1 MVVPRCARGTP
12 NDRTSMPADPRHHDR
27 NTAAALLRAGA
38 EVAFVVLIFLPAI
51 VYFFNAPFVEYPLL
65 EHYAFGLP
73 LALLIALVPPA
84 LGLIPRAPRRML
96 LAACRFIVIYVVIA
110 AVFLPSWTPALDGN
124 EQFAEGL
131 SRASIESHLALGM
144 LAVGIVIALWRWP
157 DRARVLSQAIFV
169 TALGFVGYALIA
181 DPKHEERQ
189 IRARTEQDIERLL
202 TFSSRR
208 NTLIV
213 LMDAFQGD
221 VFAELLDEDR
231 NLAQRFDGFIYYPNI
246 TAVAPITLGAL
257 PAIYSGRI
265 YTGGPLREFYEDVY
279 RDTIFSD
286 ARKAGYS
293 TVLYGLYLFGCPA
306 ESCVKLSALLKGL
319 DRPILGSYLG
329 LLDYGLLRISPTS
342 LHDLI
347 HDGLALLKK
356 PTTKNYTIDSLRG
369 LKALTERS
377 WIEDEAPTFK
387 FLHLMNTHFPLNI
400 DEQCKIAPIRPRTR
414 PNFKVQARCGLDAFL
429 HLVASLKRSSIYDS
443 GLIILMSDH
452 GTDLSESSRPHVQ
465 VLDER
470 IKLYSG
476 RAARFLP
483 LLLVKPPGSRGP
495 LRISQAPASLIDLRA
510 TICEATQ
517 TCEPPAHGVSVLS
530 LPEHAKRERV
540 LIDYRNPVGIAQ
552 RNGLRDE
559 EIQTFTLAGSM
570 EDLDQVRDSAGRPL
584 R

>member
-1 MVVPRCARGTP
+1 ML
-12 NDRTSMPADPRHHDR
+12 ADPRHHDR
-27 NTAAALLRAGA
+27 NTAAALLCAGA
-38 EVAFVVLIFLPAI
+38 EIAFVVLIFLPAI
-51 VYFFNAPFVEYPLL
+51 VYFFNAAFVEYPLL
-65 EHYAFGLP
+65 DHYAFGLP

-84 LGLIPRAPRRML
+84 LGVLPRAPRRLL

-131 SRASIESHLALGM
+131 SRASIQSHLVLGM
-144 LAVGIVIALWRWP
+144 LAMGIVIALWRWP

-169 TALGFVGYALIA
+169 TALAFVGYAVIA
-181 DPKHEERQ
+181 DPKDEERQ

-213 LMDAFQGD
+213 LMDSFQGD
-221 VFAELLDEDR
+221 LFAELLDEDR
-231 NLAQRFDGFIYYPNI
+231 DLAQRFDGFVYYPNI

-265 YTGGPLREFYEDVY
+265 YTGGPLREFYKDVY

-293 TVLYGLYLFGCPA
+293 TVLYGHYYFGCPA
-306 ESCVKLSALLKGL
+306 ESCVKLQVLLKGL
-319 DRPILGSYLG
+319 DRPILASYVG

-347 HDGLALLKK
+347 YRDGLALSKQP
-356 PTTKNYTIDSLRG
+356 PTTKTHTIDSLRG
-369 LKALTERS
+369 LKTITGRS
-377 WIEDEAPTFK
+377 RVGDEAPTFK

-400 DEQCKIAPIRPRTR
+400 DEGCKLAPQRPRTR
-414 PNFKVQARCGLDAFL
+414 SNFKVQARCSLDAFL
-429 HLVASLKRSSIYDS
+429 RHVAFLERSSIYDS
-443 GLIILMSDH
+443 ALIILMSDH
-452 GTDLSESSRPHVQ
+452 GSSLSEPSQPR
-465 VLDER
+465 VLDGK

-476 RAARFLP
+476 RHARFLP
-483 LLLVKPPGSRGP
+483 LFLVKPPGRRGP
-495 LRISQAPASLIDLRA
+495 LKISQAPASLIDLRA

-517 TCEPPAHGVSVLS
+517 TCEPPPYGVSVLS
-530 LPEHAKRERV
+530 LPEHTKRERV
-540 LIDYRNPVGIAQ
+540 FIEYRNPDGIAQ

-559 EIQTFTLAGSM
+559 EIQTFTLFGSV
-570 EDLDQVRDSAGRPL
+570 EELDQVRDSAGRPL

>member
-1 MVVPRCARGTP
+1 
-12 NDRTSMPADPRHHDR
+12 MPADPSHHDR
-27 NTAAALLRAGA
+27 NTAAALLCAGA

-51 VYFFNAPFVEYPLL
+51 VYFFNAAFVEYPLL
-65 EHYAFGLP
+65 DHYAFGLP
-73 LALLIALVPPA
+73 LALLVALVPPA
-84 LGLIPRAPRRML
+84 LGLIPRAPRRLL

-131 SRASIESHLALGM
+131 SRASIQSHLALGM

-213 LMDAFQGD
+213 LMDSFQGD
-221 VFAELLDEDR
+221 LFAELLDEDR
-231 NLAQRFDGFIYYPNI
+231 GLAQRFDGFVYYPNI

-293 TVLYGLYLFGCPA
+293 TVLYGHYYFGCPGT
-306 ESCVKLSALLKGL
+306 ESCVKLPGLLKEV
-319 DRPILGSYLG
+319 DRPILASYLG

-347 HDGLALLKK
+347 YHDGLALLKQ
-356 PTTKNYTIDSLRG
+356 PTTKNYTIDGLRG
-369 LKALTERS
+369 LEALTERS
-377 WIEDEAPTFK
+377 RIEGGAPTFK

-400 DEQCKIAPIRPRTR
+400 DEGCKLTPIRLRTR
-414 PNFKVQARCGLDAFL
+414 SNFKVQARCGLDAFL
-429 HLVASLKRSSIYDS
+429 RLVAFLERSSIYDS
-443 GLIILMSDH
+443 GLIILVSDH
-452 GTDLSESSRPHVQ
+452 GSSLSEPSQPRA
-465 VLDER
+465 LDGK

-476 RAARFLP
+476 RHARFLP
-483 LLLVKPPGSRGP
+483 LFLVKPPGSRGP

-517 TCEPPAHGVSVLS
+517 TCKPPPHGVSVLS
-530 LPEHAKRERV
+530 LPEDTKRERL
-540 LIDYRNPVGIAQ
+540 LIEYRNPVGIAQ

-559 EIQTFTLAGSM
+559 EVQTFTLSGSV
-570 EDLDQVRDSAGRPL
+570 EDLDQVRDTAGRPL

>member
-1 MVVPRCARGTP
+1 
-12 NDRTSMPADPRHHDR
+12 MPADPRRHDR
-27 NTAAALLRAGA
+27 DTAAALLCAGA
-38 EVAFVVLIFLPAI
+38 GVAFVVLIFLPAI
-51 VYFFNAPFVEYPLL
+51 VYFFNAAFVEYPLL
-65 EHYAFGLP
+65 DHYAFGLP
-73 LALLIALVPPA
+73 LALLIALCPPA
-84 LGLIPRAPRRML
+84 LGLIPRAPRRLL
-96 LAACRFIVIYVVIA
+96 LAACRFIVIYAVIA

-131 SRASIESHLALGM
+131 SRASIQSHLSLGM

-181 DPKHEERQ
+181 DPKHEERH
-189 IRARTEQDIERLL
+189 IRARTEEDIERLL

-213 LMDAFQGD
+213 LMDSFQGD
-221 VFAELLDEDR
+221 LFAELLDEHRD
-231 NLAQRFDGFIYYPNI
+231 LAERFDGFVYYPNV

-265 YTGGPLREFYEDVY
+265 YTGGPLREFYKDVY

-293 TVLYGLYLFGCPA
+293 TVVYGQYYFGCPA
-306 ESCVKLSALLKGL
+306 ESCVKLRALLKGL
-319 DRPILGSYLG
+319 DGILASYLG

-342 LHDLI
+342 LHTLI
-347 HDGLALLKK
+347 YHDGLALLKQ
-356 PTTKNYTIDSLRG
+356 PTTENFTIDGLRG
-369 LKALTERS
+369 LEALTERS
-377 WIEDEAPTFK
+377 RVEDEAPTFK

-400 DEQCKIAPIRPRTR
+400 DEGCKIAPRRPRTR
-414 PNFKVQARCGLDAFL
+414 ANFKVQARCGLDAFL
-429 HLVASLKRSSIYDS
+429 HLVAVLERSSSYDS
-443 GLIILMSDH
+443 ALIVLMSDH
-452 GTDLSESSRPHVQ
+452 GSNLFEPSQPRT
-465 VLDER
+465 LDEK

-476 RAARFLP
+476 RAAYFLP
-483 LLLVKPPGSRGP
+483 LFLVKPPGSRGP

-510 TICEATQ
+510 TICEATK
-517 TCEPPAHGVSVLS
+517 TCEAPPHGVSVLS
-530 LPEHAKRERV
+530 LSEHTKRERV
-540 LIDYRNPVGIAQ
+540 FIEYRNPVGIAQ

-559 EIQTFTLAGSM
+559 EIQTFTLSGSV

>member
-1 MVVPRCARGTP
+1 
-12 NDRTSMPADPRHHDR
+12 MPADHRHHDR
-27 NTAAALLRAGA
+27 NTAAALLYAGA
-38 EVAFVVLIFLPAI
+38 EVAFVVFIFLPAI
-51 VYFFNAPFVEYPLL
+51 VYFFNAAFVEYPLL
-65 EHYAFGLP
+65 DHYAFGLP

-84 LGLIPRAPRRML
+84 LGLIPRAPRRLL

-131 SRASIESHLALGM
+131 SRASIQSHLALGM
-144 LAVGIVIALWRWP
+144 LAMGIVIALWRWP
-157 DRARVLSQAIFV
+157 DRARVLSQAISV
-169 TALGFVGYALIA
+169 TALGFVGYAVIA
-181 DPKHEERQ
+181 DPKDEERQ

-213 LMDAFQGD
+213 LMDSFQGD
-221 VFAELLDEDR
+221 LFAELLDEDR
-231 NLAQRFDGFIYYPNI
+231 NLAQRFDGFVYYPNV

-257 PAIYSGRI
+257 PAIYSGRV
-265 YTGGPLREFYEDVY
+265 YTGGPLREFYNDVY

-293 TVLYGLYLFGCPA
+293 TVLYGHYYFGCPT
-306 ESCVKLSALLKGL
+306 ESCVKLSALLKEL
-319 DRPILGSYLG
+319 DRPILASYVG

-347 HDGLALLKK
+347 YRDGLALIKRP
-356 PTTKNYTIDSLRG
+356 PTMKTHTIDSLRG
-369 LKALTERS
+369 LKTFTERS
-377 WIEDEAPTFK
+377 RVGDEAPTFK

-400 DEQCKIAPIRPRTR
+400 DEGCELAPVRPRTR
-414 PNFKVQARCGLDAFL
+414 PNFKVQARCSLDAFL
-429 HLVASLKRSSIYDS
+429 RHVAFLERSSIYDS
-443 GLIILMSDH
+443 ALIILMSDH
-452 GTDLSESSRPHVQ
+452 GSSLSEPSQPRA
-465 VLDER
+465 LDGK

-476 RAARFLP
+476 RHARFLP
-483 LLLVKPPGSRGP
+483 LFLVKPPGSRGP

-517 TCEPPAHGVSVLS
+517 TCEPPSHGISVLS
-530 LPEHAKRERV
+530 LPEHTKRERV
-540 LIDYRNPVGIAQ
+540 FIEYRNPDGIAQ

-559 EIQTFTLAGSM
+559 EIQTFTLPGSV
-570 EDLDQVRDSAGRPL
+570 EDLDQVRDSAGKPL
-584 R
+584 H

>member
-1 MVVPRCARGTP
+1 
-12 NDRTSMPADPRHHDR
+12 MPAHPRHHDR
-27 NTAAALLRAGA
+27 DTATALLYAGA
-38 EVAFVVLIFLPAI
+38 KVAFVVLIFLPAI
-51 VYFFNAPFVEYPLL
+51 VYFFNAAFVEYPLL
-65 EHYAFGLP
+65 DHYAFGLP
-73 LALLIALVPPA
+73 LALLIALVPPT

-96 LAACRFIVIYVVIA
+96 LTACRFIVIYVVIA

-131 SRASIESHLALGM
+131 SRASIQSHLALGM
-144 LAVGIVIALWRWP
+144 LAVGILIALWRWP

-169 TALGFVGYALIA
+169 TALGLVGYALIA

-189 IRARTEQDIERLL
+189 IRARAEQDIERLL

-213 LMDAFQGD
+213 LMDSFQGD
-221 VFAELLDEDR
+221 LFAELLDEDR
-231 NLAQRFDGFIYYPNI
+231 DLAQRFDGFVYYPNV

-265 YTGGPLREFYEDVY
+265 YTGGPLREFYKDVY

-293 TVLYGLYLFGCPA
+293 TIVYGHYYFGCPA
-306 ESCVKLSALLKGL
+306 ESCVKLPVLLKGL
-319 DRPILGSYLG
+319 DRPILASYLG

-347 HDGLALLKK
+347 YHDGLALLKQ
-356 PTTKNYTIDSLRG
+356 PTTKNFTIDGLRG
-369 LKALTERS
+369 LEALTERS
-377 WIEDEAPTFK
+377 RIEDEAPTFK

-400 DEQCKIAPIRPRTR
+400 DEGCKIAPRRLRTR
-414 PNFKVQARCGLDAFL
+414 ANFKVQARCGLDAFL
-429 HLVASLKRSSIYDS
+429 RLVAFLERSSIYDS

-452 GTDLSESSRPHVQ
+452 GSSLSEPSQPRT
-465 VLDER
+465 LDGK
-470 IKLYSG
+470 IKLYTG
-476 RAARFLP
+476 RAAYFLP

-495 LRISQAPASLIDLRA
+495 LKISQAPASLIDLRA

-517 TCEPPAHGVSVLS
+517 TCKPPPHGMSVLS

-540 LIDYRNPVGIAQ
+540 FIEYRNPVGIAQ

-559 EIQTFTLAGSM
+559 EVRTFTLSGSV
-570 EDLDQVRDSAGRPL
+570 EDLDQVRDSAGKPL

>member
-1 MVVPRCARGTP
+1 
-12 NDRTSMPADPRHHDR
+12 MPADPGHHDR
-27 NTAAALLRAGA
+27 NTAAGLLCAGA

-51 VYFFNAPFVEYPLL
+51 VYFFNAAFVEYPLL
-65 EHYAFGLP
+65 DHYAFGLP

-84 LGLIPRAPRRML
+84 LWLIPRAPRRLL
-96 LAACRFIVIYVVIA
+96 LAACGFIVIYVVIA
-110 AVFLPSWTPALDGN
+110 AVFLPSRTPALDGN

-131 SRASIESHLALGM
+131 SRASIQSHLALGI

-157 DRARVLSQAIFV
+157 DRARISSQAIFV
-169 TALGFVGYALIA
+169 TALGFVGYAVIA

-189 IRARTEQDIERLL
+189 IRVRTEQDIERLL

-213 LMDAFQGD
+213 LMDSFQGD
-221 VFAELLDEDR
+221 LFAELLDEERD
-231 NLAQRFDGFIYYPNI
+231 LAQRFDGFVYYPNV

-265 YTGGPLREFYEDVY
+265 YTGGPLREFYKDVY

-286 ARKAGYS
+286 ARKVGYS
-293 TVLYGLYLFGCPA
+293 TVLYGHYYFGCPA
-306 ESCVKLSALLKGL
+306 ESCVKLPVLLKAL
-319 DRPILGSYLG
+319 DRPILASYLG

-347 HDGLALLKK
+347 YHDGLALLKQ
-356 PTTKNYTIDSLRG
+356 PTTKNHTIDSLRG
-369 LKALTERS
+369 LEAVTERS
-377 WIEDEAPTFK
+377 RIEDEAPTFK

-400 DEQCKIAPIRPRTR
+400 DEECKIAPIRLRTR
-414 PNFKVQARCGLDAFL
+414 ANFKVQARCGLDAFL
-429 HLVASLKRSSIYDS
+429 HLVAFLERSSIYDS

-452 GTDLSESSRPHVQ
+452 GSSLSEPSQPRT
-465 VLDER
+465 LDEK

-476 RAARFLP
+476 GAARFLP
-483 LLLVKPPGSRGP
+483 LFLVKPPGSRGP

-510 TICEATQ
+510 TICEATR

-530 LPEHAKRERV
+530 LPEHTKRERV
-540 LIDYRNPVGIAQ
+540 FIEYHNPVGIAQ

-559 EIQTFTLAGSM
+559 EIQTFTLSGSV

>member
-1 MVVPRCARGTP
+1 
-12 NDRTSMPADPRHHDR
+12 MPADPRHHDR
-27 NTAAALLRAGA
+27 NTAAALLFAGA

-51 VYFFNAPFVEYPLL
+51 VYFFNAAFVEYPLL
-65 EHYAFGLP
+65 DHYAFSLP

-84 LGLIPRAPRRML
+84 LGLIPYAPRRLL

-110 AVFLPSWTPALDGN
+110 AVFLPSWTPALNGN

-131 SRASIESHLALGM
+131 SRASIQSHLALGM

-213 LMDAFQGD
+213 LMDSFQGD
-221 VFAELLDEDR
+221 LFAELLDEDR
-231 NLAQRFDGFIYYPNI
+231 DLAERFDGFVYYPNV

-265 YTGGPLREFYEDVY
+265 YTGGPLREFYKDVY

-293 TVLYGLYLFGCPA
+293 TVLYGHYYFGCPA
-306 ESCVKLSALLKGL
+306 ESCVKLPVLLKGL
-319 DRPILGSYLG
+319 DRPILASYLG

-347 HDGLALLKK
+347 YHDGLALLKH
-356 PTTKNYTIDSLRG
+356 PTTKNFTIDGLRG
-369 LKALTERS
+369 LEALTERS
-377 WIEDEAPTFK
+377 RIEDEAPTFK

-400 DEQCKIAPIRPRTR
+400 DEGCKIAPRRPRTR
-414 PNFKVQARCGLDAFL
+414 ANFKVQARCGLDAFL
-429 HLVASLKRSSIYDS
+429 RLVAFLKRSSIYDS
-443 GLIILMSDH
+443 GSIILMSDH
-452 GTDLSESSRPHVQ
+452 GSSLSEPSQPRT
-465 VLDER
+465 LDEK
-470 IKLYSG
+470 IKLYTG
-476 RAARFLP
+476 RPAYFLP
-483 LLLVKPPGSRGP
+483 LFLVKPPGSRGP
-495 LRISQAPASLIDLRA
+495 LRIFTGTGLAHRSTCDHLRGHKDLRSA
-510 TICEATQ
+510 AARGFGAIAPGGHEARTR
-517 TCEPPAHGVSVLS
+517 LD
-530 LPEHAKRERV
+530 RV
-540 LIDYRNPVGIAQ
+540 PQPGRYRA
-552 RNGLRDE
+552 
-559 EIQTFTLAGSM
+559 A
-570 EDLDQVRDSAGRPL
+570 
-584 R
+584 

>member
-1 MVVPRCARGTP
+1 MTP
-12 NDRTSMPADPRHHDR
+12 TNNDRTSMPADPRHPDR
-27 NTAAALLRAGA
+27 DTAAALLCAGA

-51 VYFFNAPFVEYPLL
+51 VYFFNAAFVEYPLL
-65 EHYAFGLP
+65 DHYAFGLP
-73 LALLIALVPPA
+73 LALLVALVPSA

-124 EQFAEGL
+124 EQFADGL
-131 SRASIESHLALGM
+131 SRASIQSHLALGM

-202 TFSSRR
+202 TFSNRR

-213 LMDAFQGD
+213 LMDSFQGD
-221 VFAELLDEDR
+221 LFAELLDEDR
-231 NLAQRFDGFIYYPNI
+231 GLAQRFDGFVYYPNI

-265 YTGGPLREFYEDVY
+265 YTGGPLREFYKDVY

-293 TVLYGLYLFGCPA
+293 TVVYGHYYFGCPA
-306 ESCVKLSALLKGL
+306 ESCVKLPVLLKEI

-329 LLDYGLLRISPTS
+329 LLDYGFLRISPTS

-347 HDGLALLKK
+347 YHDGLALLKQ
-356 PTTKNYTIDSLRG
+356 PTTKNFTIDGLRG
-369 LKALTERS
+369 LEALTERS
-377 WIEDEAPTFK
+377 RIEDEAPTFK

-400 DEQCKIAPIRPRTR
+400 DEGCKLAPIRLRTR

-429 HLVASLKRSSIYDS
+429 RLVAVLKRSSIYDS
-443 GLIILMSDH
+443 ALIILMSDH
-452 GTDLSESSRPHVQ
+452 GSSLSEPSQSRT
-465 VLDER
+465 LDQKV
-470 IKLYSG
+470 KLYSG
-476 RAARFLP
+476 HAARFLP
-483 LLLVKPPGSRGP
+483 LFLVKPPGSRGP

-517 TCEPPAHGVSVLS
+517 TCDPPPHGVSVLS
-530 LPEHAKRERV
+530 LPEHTKRERV
-540 LIDYRNPVGIAQ
+540 FIEYRNPVGIAQ

-559 EIQTFTLAGSM
+559 EVQTFTLTGSV

-584 R
+584 H

>member
-1 MVVPRCARGTP
+1 
-12 NDRTSMPADPRHHDR
+12 MPADPSHHDR
-27 NTAAALLRAGA
+27 NTAAALLCAGA

-51 VYFFNAPFVEYPLL
+51 VYFFNAAFVEYPLL
-65 EHYAFGLP
+65 DHYAFGLP

-84 LGLIPRAPRRML
+84 LGLIPRAPRRLL

-131 SRASIESHLALGM
+131 SRASIQSHLALGM

-157 DRARVLSQAIFV
+157 DRARVLSQAIFF

-181 DPKHEERQ
+181 DPKHEEHQ

-213 LMDAFQGD
+213 LMDSFQGD
-221 VFAELLDEDR
+221 LFAELLDEDR
-231 NLAQRFDGFIYYPNI
+231 DLAQRFDGFVYYPNI

-265 YTGGPLREFYEDVY
+265 YTGGPLREFYKDVY

-293 TVLYGLYLFGCPA
+293 TVLYGHYYFGCPA
-306 ESCVKLSALLKGL
+306 ESCIKLQVLLKGL
-319 DRPILGSYLG
+319 DRPILASYVG
-329 LLDYGLLRISPTS
+329 LVDYGLLRISPTS

-347 HDGLALLKK
+347 YRDGLALSKQQPTLKMH
-356 PTTKNYTIDSLRG
+356 TIDSLRG
-369 LKALTERS
+369 LKAITGRS
-377 WIEDEAPTFK
+377 RVGDEAPTFK

-400 DEQCKIAPIRPRTR
+400 DEGCKVVPEQPRTR
-414 PNFKVQARCGLDAFL
+414 SNFKVQARCGLDAFL
-429 HLVASLKRSSIYDS
+429 RLVAFLERSSIYDS
-443 GLIILMSDH
+443 GLIILVSDH
-452 GTDLSESSRPHVQ
+452 GSSLSEPSQPRT
-465 VLDER
+465 LDEK

-476 RAARFLP
+476 HAARFLP
-483 LLLVKPPGSRGP
+483 LLLVKPPGSRGT

-517 TCEPPAHGVSVLS
+517 TCDPPPHGVSVLS

-540 LIDYRNPVGIAQ
+540 LIEYRNPVGIAQ

-559 EIQTFTLAGSM
+559 EVQTFTLSGSV
-570 EDLDQVRDSAGRPL
+570 EDLDQVRDTAGRPL

>member
-1 MVVPRCARGTP
+1 
-12 NDRTSMPADPRHHDR
+12 
-27 NTAAALLRAGA
+27 
-38 EVAFVVLIFLPAI
+38 
-51 VYFFNAPFVEYPLL
+51 
-65 EHYAFGLP
+65 AFGLP

-131 SRASIESHLALGM
+131 SRASIQSHLVLGM

-157 DRARVLSQAIFV
+157 DGAGVLSQAIFV

-181 DPKHEERQ
+181 DPKHEEHQ

-213 LMDAFQGD
+213 LMDSFQGD
-221 VFAELLDEDR
+221 LFAELLDEDR
-231 NLAQRFDGFIYYPNI
+231 DLAQRFDGFVYYPNI

-265 YTGGPLREFYEDVY
+265 YTGGPLREFYKDVY

-293 TVLYGLYLFGCPA
+293 TVLYGHYYFGCPA
-306 ESCVKLSALLKGL
+306 ESCVKLPVLLQGL
-319 DRPILGSYLG
+319 DRPILASYMG

-347 HDGLALLKK
+347 YHDGLALSKQP
-356 PTTKNYTIDSLRG
+356 PTMKTQAIDSLRG
-369 LKALTERS
+369 LKTITERS
-377 WIEDEAPTFK
+377 RVGDEAPTFK

-400 DEQCKIAPIRPRTR
+400 DEECKIAPQRPRTR
-414 PNFKVQARCGLDAFL
+414 SNFKVQARCGLDAFL
-429 HLVASLKRSSIYDS
+429 RLVAFLERSSIYDS

-452 GTDLSESSRPHVQ
+452 GSSLSEPSQPRT
-465 VLDER
+465 LDQKM
-470 IKLYSG
+470 KLYSG
-476 RAARFLP
+476 RAAFFLP
-483 LLLVKPPGSRGP
+483 LFLVKPPGSRGP

-510 TICEATQ
+510 TVCEATQ

-530 LPEHAKRERV
+530 LPEDTKRERV
-540 LIDYRNPVGIAQ
+540 FIEYRNPVGIAQ

-559 EIQTFTLAGSM
+559 EIQTFTLSGSV

>member
-1 MVVPRCARGTP
+1 
-12 NDRTSMPADPRHHDR
+12 MPAHPRHHDR
-27 NTAAALLRAGA
+27 DTAAALLYAGA
-38 EVAFVVLIFLPAI
+38 KVAFVVLIFLPAI
-51 VYFFNAPFVEYPLL
+51 VYFFNAAFVEYPLL
-65 EHYAFGLP
+65 DHYAFGLP
-73 LALLIALVPPA
+73 LALLIALVPPT

-96 LAACRFIVIYVVIA
+96 LTACRFIVIYVVIA

-131 SRASIESHLALGM
+131 SRASIQSHLALGM
-144 LAVGIVIALWRWP
+144 LAVGILIALWRWP

-169 TALGFVGYALIA
+169 TALGLVGYALIA

-189 IRARTEQDIERLL
+189 IRARAEQDIERLL

-213 LMDAFQGD
+213 LMDSFQGD
-221 VFAELLDEDR
+221 LFAELLDEDR
-231 NLAQRFDGFIYYPNI
+231 DLAQRFDGFVYYPNV

-265 YTGGPLREFYEDVY
+265 YTGGPLREFYKDVY

-293 TVLYGLYLFGCPA
+293 TIVYGHYYFGCPA
-306 ESCVKLSALLKGL
+306 ESCVKLPVLLKGL
-319 DRPILGSYLG
+319 DRPILASYLG

-347 HDGLALLKK
+347 YHDGLALLKQ
-356 PTTKNYTIDSLRG
+356 PTTKNFTIDGLRG
-369 LKALTERS
+369 LEALTERS
-377 WIEDEAPTFK
+377 RIEDEAPTFK

-400 DEQCKIAPIRPRTR
+400 DEGCKIAPRRLRTR
-414 PNFKVQARCGLDAFL
+414 ANFKVQARCGLDAFL
-429 HLVASLKRSSIYDS
+429 RLVAFLERSSIYDS

-452 GTDLSESSRPHVQ
+452 GSSLSEPSQPRT
-465 VLDER
+465 LDGK
-470 IKLYSG
+470 IKLYTG
-476 RAARFLP
+476 RAAYFLP

-495 LRISQAPASLIDLRA
+495 LKISQAPASLIDLRA

-517 TCEPPAHGVSVLS
+517 TCKPPPHGISVLS

-540 LIDYRNPVGIAQ
+540 FIEYRNPVGIAQ

-559 EIQTFTLAGSM
+559 EVRTFTLSGSV
-570 EDLDQVRDSAGRPL
+570 EDLDQVRDSAGKPL